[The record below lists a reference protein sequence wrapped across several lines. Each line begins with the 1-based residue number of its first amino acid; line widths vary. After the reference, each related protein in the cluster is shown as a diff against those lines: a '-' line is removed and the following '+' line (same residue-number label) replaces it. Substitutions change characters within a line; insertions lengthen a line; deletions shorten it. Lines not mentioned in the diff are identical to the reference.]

1 MSPFVEALIKEI
13 KLYQNDIHDIKSIYI
28 GGGTPSLLDVSSLEK
43 IVEALNVSEFEE
55 FTIEVNPES
64 LTREKLMAY
73 KNLGINRISMGVQSS
88 HNDQLKLL
96 GRQHTF
102 EEVVNKVEMIRD
114 VGFDNL
120 NLDLIYSLP
129 RQTLNEI
136 NEDIDAFIQLNPEHI
151 STYSLSYDEG
161 TIFDKMKNERLIS
174 PIDDDLDRDM
184 FKLINDRLSE
194 KGYQRYEIS
203 NFSKEGFESRHNMLY
218 WSANEYIGLGP
229 SAHGYLNRIR
239 YENISSMKEYIQLLN
254 NDKKPIADS
263 TRILDEEALFEYII
277 LNLRKT
283 EGFSIS
289 EINKLFEIDF
299 ILEYQKE
306 LKFLMDNRTI
316 EVENDRVFLSEY
328 GFDVSNSVFEQF
340 IK

>member
-13 KLYQNDIHDIKSIYI
+13 KMYQNEMHDIQSIYI
-28 GGGTPSLLDVSSLEK
+28 GGGTPSLLDISSLEK
-43 IVEALNVSEFEE
+43 IVEAINVSEFKE

-64 LTREKLMAY
+64 LTKEKLNAY
-73 KNLGINRISMGVQSS
+73 KRLGINRISMGVQSS
-88 HNDQLKLL
+88 HNHQLKLL

-102 EEVVNKVEMIRD
+102 EEVIKKVEMIRTA
-114 VGFDNL
+114 GFDNL

-129 RQTLNEI
+129 GQTLNEI
-136 NEDIDAFIQLNPEHI
+136 KEDIIAFIQLDPEHI

-184 FKLINDRLSE
+184 FKLISDQLNV
-194 KGYQRYEIS
+194 KGYERYEIS

-239 YENISSMKEYIQLLN
+239 YENVSNMKEYIQLVK
-254 NDKKPIADS
+254 NDKKPIADT
-263 TRILDEEALFEYII
+263 TRILHEEALFEYII

-283 EGFSIS
+283 EGFSITK
-289 EINKLFEIDF
+289 INRLFEIDF
-299 ILEYQKE
+299 TLDYKKE

-316 EVENDRVFLSEY
+316 EIENDRVFLSDY

-340 IK
+340 IR